1 MNPLQRAAALAAVG
15 VLALSACARSEVV
28 PGPEPTASPSRP
40 TSGVSM
46 APPAGIE
53 VCWSARGRESG
64 ALTFSDLTDGLGVG
78 AALLGMR
85 VHAVAAGD
93 VNDDGWVDLFVGS
106 FADRPVADYA
116 VRGADGPAPDRLLL
130 GSADG
135 FRVDDRF
142 PGVQARTSG
151 AAFADLDADGD
162 LDLVLSRNPRDVDRG
177 RAPSVVLRN
186 DRGTFAEASVLST
199 ERGERSIGVLDVDAD
214 GLLDLFVVEDRF
226 SGGSS
231 ALYHNEGGLRF
242 SDRTAQYGLPLDV
255 HGLGV
260 SVADLDADGRGDLF
274 VAGSNRLF
282 LQDDG
287 RFHEEA
293 GNDFAWEVYGDED
306 DVAGVAVG
314 DLDGDGRP
322 DLVLGQHYNSTHDFG
337 REVPVRVYRNLGPG
351 EGERV
356 RFRDVTDEA
365 GVTGLPTKSPHV
377 EVVDFDADGRL
388 DILTTAAAEEGSAPV
403 VFRNDTSAPGILR
416 FESVERP
423 GSEQYWVTGA
433 TFDADHD
440 GAVDVLLG
448 EWEPLRPSLLLRA
461 DGSRGHWLALD
472 VGSAGSAGIGAVVS
486 VYEAGHLGDPE
497 RLIGMREITASTG
510 YGAGA
515 EPVARFGLGDAA
527 VVDLEVRLP
536 GRADPRRVRDVV
548 TDRFVR
554 VGGDCPA

>member
-1 MNPLQRAAALAAVG
+1 M
-15 VLALSACARSEVV
+15 
-28 PGPEPTASPSRP
+28 
-40 TSGVSM
+40 
-46 APPAGIE
+46 
-53 VCWSARGRESG
+53 
-64 ALTFSDLTDGLGVG
+64 TFSDLTDSLGVG
-78 AALLGMR
+78 GALLGMR

-106 FADRPVADYA
+106 FADRPVADYV

-130 GSADG
+130 GSAEG

-162 LDLVLSRNPRDVDRG
+162 LDLVVSRNPRDLDRG

-186 DRGTFAEASVLST
+186 DRGTFVEASVLAT
-199 ERGERSIGVLDVDAD
+199 DRGERSIGVLDVDAD

-231 ALYHNEGGLRF
+231 VLYHNEGGLRF
-242 SDRTAQYGLPLDV
+242 TDRTAQFGLPLDV

-260 SVADLDADGRGDLF
+260 SAADLDGDGLGDLF

-282 LQDDG
+282 LQADG
-287 RFHEEA
+287 GFREEA
-293 GNDFAWEVYGDED
+293 SEEFAWETYGDED

-322 DLVLGQHYNSTHDFG
+322 DLVLGQHYNSTMDFG
-337 REVPVRVYRNLGPG
+337 REVPVRVYLNRGPG
-351 EGERV
+351 EGRRV
-356 RFRDVTDEA
+356 RFGDVTDEA

-377 EVVDFDADGRL
+377 EVVDLDADGRL
-388 DILTTAAAEEGSAPV
+388 DILTTAAAGDGSAPV
-403 VFRNDTSAPGILR
+403 VFRSRVSAPGTVV
-416 FESVERP
+416 FERVGQP

-448 EWEPLRPSLLLRA
+448 EWEPFRPSLLLRV
-461 DGSRGHWLALD
+461 DGARGHWLALD
-472 VGSAGSAGIGAVVS
+472 VGPAGSAGPGSVVT

-497 RLIGMREITASTG
+497 RLLGTREITASTG

-527 VVDLEVRLP
+527 VVDVEVRLP
-536 GRADPRRVRDVV
+536 GAAEPLQIRGLEG
-548 TDRFVR
+548 DRFVR
-554 VGGDCPA
+554 VGGDCPT